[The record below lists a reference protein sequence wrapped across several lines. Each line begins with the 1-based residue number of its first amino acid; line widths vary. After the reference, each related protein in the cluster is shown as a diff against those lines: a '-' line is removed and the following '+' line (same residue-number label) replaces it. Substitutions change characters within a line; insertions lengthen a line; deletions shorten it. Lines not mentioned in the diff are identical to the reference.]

1 MPILPSD
8 YRAPCWLPSGHL
20 QTLVPRYIRRLN
32 LTGEPVVVEL
42 PDGDRLHAELYRNPD
57 PDAPLLIL
65 SHGLEGSARSG
76 YILGTARTAMSN
88 GWSVLAWNL
97 RSCGERLNLTP
108 RIYHSGCSDDLDA
121 VITWAGQ
128 KGFSRLHLGGF
139 SLGGNVTLKWLGEQ
153 GEAARE
159 RGVEAAATA
168 SVPLDLLA
176 CVLTLE
182 RPCNWLYHKHF
193 VRSMKQ
199 RLKAKA
205 AQFPGHFDLERLKQM
220 KTLWALDEHYT
231 APLNGFR
238 DAADYYARCSSRF
251 FLGDI
256 RVPTLLVTARNDPF
270 FNDRCFPTE
279 EAKAHHHLVFEAPE
293 TGGHVGFWQ
302 GPGQWWLEQRFL
314 KHLNPETP

>member
-1 MPILPSD
+1 MPNFPSD
-8 YRAPCWLPSGHL
+8 YQAPWWLPSGHL
-20 QTLVPRYIRRLN
+20 QTLVPRYIRRLK
-32 LTGEPVVVEL
+32 LTGEQITIDL
-42 PDGDRLHAELYRNPD
+42 PDGDLLHAELYRSPQPN
-57 PDAPLLIL
+57 APLLIL

-76 YILGTARTAMSN
+76 YILGTTRAALAK

-121 VITWAGQ
+121 VIAWAEQ
-128 KGFSRLHLGGF
+128 HDFKRLHLGGF

-168 SVPLDLLA
+168 SVPLDLLG

-182 RPCNWLYHKHF
+182 RPGNWLYHKHF
-193 VRSMKQ
+193 VRSMKR
-199 RLKAKA
+199 RLMAKA
-205 AQFPGHFDLERLKQM
+205 AQFPGHYDLKLLKQL

-238 DAADYYARCSSRF
+238 DAADYYARCSGQY
-251 FLGDI
+251 FLQNI

-270 FNDRCFPTE
+270 FNDRCFPME
-279 EAKAHHHLVFEAPE
+279 EAEAHDHLHFEAPD

-302 GPGQWWLEQRFL
+302 GSGGWWLEQRFL
-314 KHLNPETP
+314 KHLNQETQ

>member
-1 MPILPSD
+1 MPNFPSD
-8 YRAPCWLPSGHL
+8 YQAPWWLPSGHL
-20 QTLVPRYIRRLN
+20 QTLVPRYIRRLK
-32 LTGEPVVVEL
+32 LTGEQITIDL
-42 PDGDRLHAELYRNPD
+42 PDGDLLHAELYRSRK

-76 YILGTARTAMSN
+76 YILGTARAALAK

-108 RIYHSGCSDDLDA
+108 RIYHSGCSEDLDA
-121 VITWAGQ
+121 VIAWAEQ
-128 KGFSRLHLGGF
+128 HGFKRLHLGGF

-153 GEAARE
+153 GEAARK

-168 SVPLDLLA
+168 SVPLDLLG

-182 RPCNWLYHKHF
+182 RPGNWLYHKHF
-193 VRSMKQ
+193 VRSMKR
-199 RLKAKA
+199 RLMAKA
-205 AQFPGHFDLERLKQM
+205 AQFPEHYDLKRLKQL

-238 DAADYYARCSSRF
+238 DAADYYARCSGQYF
-251 FLGDI
+251 IQNI

-279 EAKAHHHLVFEAPE
+279 EAEAHDHLHFEAPD

-302 GPGQWWLEQRFL
+302 GWGGWWLEQRFL
-314 KHLNPETP
+314 KHLNQETQ

>member
-1 MPILPSD
+1 MPVNDAD
-8 YRAPCWLPSGHL
+8 YRAPTWLPGGHL
-20 QTLVPRYIRRLN
+20 QTLVPRYIRRLT
-32 LTGEPVVVEL
+32 LTGEPVDIDL
-42 PDGDRLHAELYRNPD
+42 PDGDRLHAELYRSPE

-76 YILGTARTAMSN
+76 YILGTTRAALAR

-97 RSCGERLNLTP
+97 RSCGDQLNRTP

-121 VITWAGQ
+121 IISWATGA
-128 KGFSRLHLGGF
+128 GFPRLHLGGF

-182 RPCNWLYHKHF
+182 RRGNWLYHKHF
-193 VRSMKQ
+193 VRSMKR

-205 AQFPGHFDLERLKQM
+205 SQFPGHFDLQRLKQM

-251 FLGDI
+251 FLRDI

-279 EAKAHHHLVFEAPE
+279 EAEAHDHLIFEAPR

-302 GPGQWWLEQRFL
+302 GPGDWWLERRFL
-314 KHLNPETP
+314 QHFGREMP